1 MMLAFSRKILSY
13 LLSAIIA
20 VVLVVAVIS
29 GINHL
34 TIGNKNFYI
43 KSFSTQA
50 LADECDKQLTEK
62 YKTLSTK
69 SNLPFDIFD
78 SVKVKFDTK
87 ESFNQAAESLF
98 DENDATLKNGSRYNY
113 FKSTIGEYIEAN
125 DIKISDKTIDIVAS
139 EAQQIYSD
147 TVGIH
152 NLEFLQNDMQKQGTR
167 SIHSFSICIVI
178 LAFAAFLFAYIY
190 DKKVQFVLYFSSG
203 IMAGGVA
210 TVLSSLV
217 MRLTHVGTVTVSPA
231 VWSSAFGNMANNILL
246 FRIIAGIVVWL
257 IGTAL
262 FVFAQHRI
270 NREQMRKN
278 TRYSKIFAKL

>member
-1 MMLAFSRKILSY
+1 MMHASSRKVLSY
-13 LLSAIIA
+13 LLSVITAIS
-20 VVLVVAVIS
+20 LVVAVIS
-29 GINHL
+29 GVNHL

-43 KSFSTQA
+43 NSFSTQA

-69 SNLPFDIFD
+69 SNLPLDVFE

-87 ESFNQAAESLF
+87 ESLSQAAEFLF

-113 FKSTIGEYIEAN
+113 FKLMIGEYIEAN
-125 DIKISDKTIDIVAS
+125 DIKMPDKTVDLVAT

-152 NLEFLQNDMQKQGTR
+152 NLEFLKNDVQRQNTR
-167 SIHSFSICIVI
+167 AVHCFSACVVVFA
-178 LAFAAFLFAYIY
+178 LAAFILAYIY
-190 DKKVQFVLYFSSG
+190 DKKVRFVLYFSSG
-203 IMAGGVA
+203 IITGGVA

-217 MRLTHVGTVTVSPA
+217 MRLAHIGTVTVSPA
-231 VWSSAFGNMANNILL
+231 VWNTVFDNMASNVLL
-246 FRIIAGIVVWL
+246 FRIIAGIVVLL

-278 TRYSKIFAKL
+278 TRYSKIISKL

>member
-1 MMLAFSRKILSY
+1 MLASSRKILSY
-13 LLSAIIA
+13 LLSAITA

-50 LADECDKQLTEK
+50 LAYECDKQLTEK

-87 ESFNQAAESLF
+87 ESLNQAAKFLF

-152 NLEFLQNDMQKQGTR
+152 NLEFLRNDMQKQNTR

-178 LAFAAFLFAYIY
+178 LAFAAFFWRIFMIKRYNLCCIFQAELW
-190 DKKVQFVLYFSSG
+190 QAVLQRFCH
-203 IMAGGVA
+203 
-210 TVLSSLV
+210 
-217 MRLTHVGTVTVSPA
+217 RL
-231 VWSSAFGNMANNILL
+231 
-246 FRIIAGIVVWL
+246 
-257 IGTAL
+257 
-262 FVFAQHRI
+262 
-270 NREQMRKN
+270 
-278 TRYSKIFAKL
+278 

>member
-1 MMLAFSRKILSY
+1 MMHTSSRKILSY
-13 LLSAIIA
+13 VLSAITA
-20 VVLVVAVIS
+20 LVLTVAVIS

-62 YKTLSTK
+62 YKTLSAK
-69 SNLPFDIFD
+69 SNLPLDIFD

-87 ESFNQAAESLF
+87 ESLSQAAEFLF

-125 DIKISDKTIDIVAS
+125 NIKMSDKSIDIIAA

-152 NLEFLQNDMQKQGTR
+152 NLEFLKNDAQRQNTR
-167 SIHSFSICIVI
+167 AVHCFSVCVVVFVLAGFI
-178 LAFAAFLFAYIY
+178 LAYIY
-190 DKKVQFVLYFSSG
+190 DRKVQFVLYFSSG

-217 MRLTHVGTVTVSPA
+217 MRFAHIGTVTVSPA
-231 VWSSAFGNMANNILL
+231 VWNSVFGNMANNVLL
-246 FRIIAGIVVWL
+246 FRIIAGVVVLL

-278 TRYSKIFAKL
+278 TRYSKIFSKL

>member
-1 MMLAFSRKILSY
+1 MMLASSRKILSY
-13 LLSAIIA
+13 LLSAITA

-34 TIGNKNFYI
+34 TIDNKNFYI

-62 YKTLSTK
+62 YKTLSKK

-87 ESFNQAAESLF
+87 ESLNQAAEFLF

-139 EAQQIYSD
+139 EASRFIRIPS
-147 TVGIH
+147 
-152 NLEFLQNDMQKQGTR
+152 EFIILNFCKTICKSKTQGQ
-167 SIHSFSICIVI
+167 FI
-178 LAFAAFLFAYIY
+178 LF
-190 DKKVQFVLYFSSG
+190 QFVLLFW
-203 IMAGGVA
+203 
-210 TVLSSLV
+210 
-217 MRLTHVGTVTVSPA
+217 RLQ
-231 VWSSAFGNMANNILL
+231 L
-246 FRIIAGIVVWL
+246 FFWRIFMI
-257 IGTAL
+257 
-262 FVFAQHRI
+262 
-270 NREQMRKN
+270 K
-278 TRYSKIFAKL
+278 RYSLCCTFQAELWQAVLQRFCHRL

>member
-1 MMLAFSRKILSY
+1 MLASSRKILSY
-13 LLSAIIA
+13 LLSVITA
-20 VVLVVAVIS
+20 VVLVIAVIS

-34 TIGNKNFYI
+34 TIGNKNFYV
-43 KSFSTQA
+43 KFFSTQV

-69 SNLPFDIFD
+69 SNLPLDIFD

-87 ESFNQAAESLF
+87 ESLNQAAEFLF

-113 FKSTIGEYIEAN
+113 FKTTIIEYIEAN
-125 DIKISDKTIDIVAS
+125 DIKMSDKTVDLVAT

-152 NLEFLQNDMQKQGTR
+152 NLEFLKNDVQRQNTR
-167 SIHSFSICIVI
+167 AVHCFSVCIIV
-178 LAFAAFLFAYIY
+178 LLLAAFMLSYIY
-190 DKKVQFVLYFSSG
+190 EKKILFLSYFSSG

-210 TVLSSLV
+210 TILSSLV
-217 MRLTHVGTVTVSPA
+217 MRLAHIGTVAVSPA
-231 VWSSAFGNMANNILL
+231 VWNGVLGNMANNILL
-246 FRIIAGIVVWL
+246 FRIVAGIIVMLV
-257 IGTAL
+257 GTAL

-270 NREQMRKN
+270 NREQMRKD
-278 TRYSKIFAKL
+278 TRYSKIFSKL

>member
-1 MMLAFSRKILSY
+1 MMLASSRKILSY
-13 LLSAIIA
+13 LLSVITA
-20 VVLVVAVIS
+20 VVLVIAVIS

-34 TIGNKNFYI
+34 TIGNKNFYV

-69 SNLPFDIFD
+69 SNLSLDIFD

-87 ESFNQAAESLF
+87 ESLNQAAEFLF

-113 FKSTIGEYIEAN
+113 FKATIIEYIEAN
-125 DIKISDKTIDIVAS
+125 DIKMSDKTVDLVAT

-152 NLEFLQNDMQKQGTR
+152 NLEFLQNDMQKQNTR
-167 SIHSFSICIVI
+167 SIHSFSICLVV
-178 LAFAAFLFAYIY
+178 LALAAFLLAYIY
-190 DKKVQFVLYFSSG
+190 DKKVQFALYFSSG

-210 TVLSSLV
+210 TILSSLI
-217 MRLTHVGTVTVSPA
+217 MRFAHIGAVTVSPA
-231 VWSSAFGNMANNILL
+231 VWNSVVGNMTDNILL
-246 FRIIAGIVVWL
+246 FRIIAGIIVLLV
-257 IGTAL
+257 GTTMFG
-262 FVFAQHRI
+262 FVQYRV
-270 NREQMRKN
+270 NREQMRKD
-278 TRYSKIFAKL
+278 TRYSKIFSKL

>member
-1 MMLAFSRKILSY
+1 MHASSRKILSY
-13 LLSAIIA
+13 LLSVITA

-29 GINHL
+29 GVNHL

-43 KSFSTQA
+43 KSFSTQT

-69 SNLPFDIFD
+69 SNLPLDIFD

-87 ESFNQAAESLF
+87 GSLNQAAEFLF

-125 DIKISDKTIDIVAS
+125 NIKMPDKAVELVAT

-152 NLEFLQNDMQKQGTR
+152 NLEFLQNDIQKQSTR
-167 SIHSFSICIVI
+167 SIHYFSICLVV
-178 LAFAAFLFAYIY
+178 LVLAAFLLAYIY
-190 DKKVQFVLYFSSG
+190 DKKVQFLLYFSSG

-217 MRLTHVGTVTVSPA
+217 MRLAHIGTVTVSPA
-231 VWSSAFGNMANNILL
+231 VWNSAFGNMANNILL
-246 FRIIAGIVVWL
+246 FRIIAGIVVLL

-262 FVFAQHRI
+262 LIFAQRRI

-278 TRYSKIFAKL
+278 TRYSKIFSKL

>member
-1 MMLAFSRKILSY
+1 MHASSRKILSY
-13 LLSAIIA
+13 LLSVITA
-20 VVLVVAVIS
+20 VSLVVAVIS
-29 GINHL
+29 GINNL

-43 KSFSTQA
+43 NSFSTQA

-69 SNLPFDIFD
+69 SNLPLDVFD

-87 ESFNQAAESLF
+87 ESLSQAAEFLF

-125 DIKISDKTIDIVAS
+125 DIKMSDKTVDLVAT

-152 NLEFLQNDMQKQGTR
+152 NLEFLKNDVQRQSIR
-167 SIHSFSICIVI
+167 SIHYFSICLVVLV
-178 LAFAAFLFAYIY
+178 LADFLLAYIY
-190 DKKVQFVLYFSSG
+190 DKKVQFLLYFSSG
-203 IMAGGVA
+203 IITGGVA

-217 MRLTHVGTVTVSPA
+217 MRLAHIGTVTFSPA
-231 VWSSAFGNMANNILL
+231 VWNTAFDNIANNVLL
-246 FRIIAGIVVWL
+246 YRIIAGLVVLL

-278 TRYSKIFAKL
+278 TRYSKIISKL